1 METTEIRMD
10 SVPKLVSDIW
20 GSMLEMEIAPAVS
33 AGEEALAGVY
43 TAWVRVIGSQNI
55 TVILR
60 CPDIL
65 ARKAAAAMFQCPI
78 EEVVP
83 DQIRDGLKEI
93 VNILGG
99 NLKGMMTKYHFLSM
113 PAVSEPDREPRFP
126 AGDILGLFHFQSQG
140 QPLQLTL
147 LKVD

>member
-10 SVPKLVSDIW
+10 SVPKLVGDIW
-20 GSMLEMEIAPAVS
+20 GSMLGMEITPTVTGGEAAI
-33 AGEEALAGVY
+33 AGYY

-60 CPDIL
+60 CPDLL
-65 ARKAAAAMFQCPI
+65 ARKAVAAMFSCPL
-78 EEVVP
+78 EEVAP

-126 AGDILGLFHFQSQG
+126 TGDIIGQFNFQSQG
-140 QPLQLTL
+140 QGLQLTL